1 MDRYCLDLS
10 NEEKSGVLAFG
21 ELLGEAAGRKSL
33 LSSGDVARLY
43 TRHLRE
49 SLDPA
54 LLSVLPGQG
63 TILDVGSGS
72 GLPGIVLALVRP
84 GCHFRLIEP
93 RGKRVAF
100 LERAILRL
108 GLQGRTEVFAG
119 NLEDLGRR
127 TTMPPARAAVARAIR
142 WTPDM
147 VASLERLLLEDG
159 FLIRFGSPLED
170 TPRVQIHALQG
181 GERAVQIWPRDSWAR
196 LVVAS

>member
-1 MDRYCLDLS
+1 LDLS
-10 NEEKSGVLAFG
+10 NEERSGVLAFG
-21 ELLGEAAGRKSL
+21 ELLGEAARRKNL

-54 LLSVLPGQG
+54 LRSALPEQG

-72 GLPGIVLALVRP
+72 GLPGIILALVRP
-84 GCHFRLIEP
+84 GCRFRLIEP

-119 NLEDLGRR
+119 SLEELGRR
-127 TTMPPARAAVARAIR
+127 TTVPPARAAVARAIR

-147 VASLERLLLEDG
+147 VASLGRLLLEDG
-159 FLIRFGSPLED
+159 VLIRFGSPREE
-170 TPRVQIHALQG
+170 TPRVRIRPLQG
-181 GERAVQIWPRDSWAR
+181 GERAVQVWPRDSWDR
-196 LVVAS
+196 LPAAS